1 MFLIK
6 QIINHLVY
14 YNMNDNNNNIND
26 NIKKFSQIF
35 ENYSYD
41 KTNEE
46 NNLLFISTE
55 KWIAQLGRRITS

>member
-1 MFLIK
+1 
-6 QIINHLVY
+6 
-14 YNMNDNNNNIND
+14 MNDNNNNIND

-35 ENYSYD
+35 DKFSSYE
-41 KTNEE
+41 KINEE